1 MVTDVEDHKDVA
13 SKELIVAFYD
23 LVYFT
28 SQM

>member
-13 SKELIVAFYD
+13 SKDLIVAFYY